1 MKDKITAEK
10 IVDNIVG
17 CRISK
22 EDAISAI
29 EKLVQQAINEEIGYM
44 GATEYRYYIGVC
56 KEYYKN
62 YGYSIKGN
70 MDEFKEIVQ
79 QAIEICGFD
88 KFEEIRNT
96 KENRQKIK
104 DVIDDNSQRFFG

>member
-1 MKDKITAEK
+1 MEIKLKAVE
-10 IVDNIVG
+10 IVDNLVG

-29 EKLVQQAINEEIGYM
+29 ENLVQQAINEEIGYM

-70 MDEFKEIVQ
+70 MNEFKDIVQ
-79 QAIEICGFD
+79 QAIEMCGFD
-88 KFEEIRNT
+88 KLEEIRNT

-104 DVIDDNSQRFFG
+104 DVIDDNAHRFFG